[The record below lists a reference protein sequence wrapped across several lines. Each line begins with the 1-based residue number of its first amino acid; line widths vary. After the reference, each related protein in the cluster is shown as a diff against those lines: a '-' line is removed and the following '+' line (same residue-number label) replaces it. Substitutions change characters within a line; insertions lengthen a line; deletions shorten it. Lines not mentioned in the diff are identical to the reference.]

1 MAIHIRDP
9 QTDRAVRELARL
21 RKEGLT
27 QAIRHAVEEALGRE
41 RIRPSLAE
49 RIAPLLARFQAAPK
63 TGLAA
68 DKAFF
73 DEVSGG

>member
-9 QTDRAVRELARL
+9 KTDQAVRELARL

-27 QAIRHAVEEALGRE
+27 DAIRRAVAEALERE
-41 RIRPSLAE
+41 RGRQPLRA
-49 RIAPLLARFQAAPK
+49 RIAPLLARFRAAPK